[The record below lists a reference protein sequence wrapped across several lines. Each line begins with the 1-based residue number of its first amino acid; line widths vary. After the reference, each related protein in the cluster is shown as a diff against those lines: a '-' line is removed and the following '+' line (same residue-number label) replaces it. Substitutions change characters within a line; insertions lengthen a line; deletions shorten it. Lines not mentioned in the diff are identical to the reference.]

1 MYYGLNHKG
10 QIVKIDAYRIRHY
23 LVYLYIDNDN
33 VIWNVHTHPDYLRK
47 GLMTKLFKFVLSWK
61 RTYTL
66 LVHPDNIP
74 AVNLYTKLG
83 FKFIEC
89 DMMEFKP

>member
-1 MYYGLNHKG
+1 MLGK
-10 QIVKIDAYRIRHY
+10 VDEKRR
-23 LVYLYIDNDN
+23 
-33 VIWNVHTHPDYLRK
+33 RK
-47 GLMTKLFKFVLSWK
+47 KTDSSSWK

-66 LVHPDNIP
+66 FVHPDNIP